1 MDYNELKEIAIKFN
15 KYYVKTKYKLNEK
28 PLVFDKW
35 YEKSVLLDKANT
47 EEKINNIIVFLNSTC
62 QEYGKRGFLIT
73 GKKIRS
79 LIRHKINQGF
89 NEHDFYNVI
98 KVKSIWLADKNM
110 HKYFRPMTIFG
121 NKFEDYLN
129 ESTKPLTET
138 KDEQFSQAIN
148 RAANDTY

>member
-1 MDYNELKEIAIKFN
+1 
-15 KYYVKTKYKLNEK
+15 
-28 PLVFDKW
+28 
-35 YEKSVLLDKANT
+35 
-47 EEKINNIIVFLNSTC
+47 
-62 QEYGKRGFLIT
+62 
-73 GKKIRS
+73 
-79 LIRHKINQGF
+79 
-89 NEHDFYNVI
+89 
-98 KVKSIWLADKNM
+98 M